1 MKGKNDQH
9 KSCLIKLPKVSAASK
24 FTEIGPPASPAAS
37 PNSTV
42 KQMAAPLLP
51 ATATR
56 CLSLVRYLTLVL
68 EQHQA
73 QLLQSGPETDSAAIT
88 AITGDHLSRVGS
100 VVGAASRRVPMEVTS
115 SSGSAGK
122 SLSGSS
128 LHVMSSLERR
138 LASLTVQDA
147 TALVA
152 VSSTRTASTFGDF
165 EALSLPVSSE
175 LGADLSESVDGSPVV
190 ISAADLA
197 SGSFDPVGRA
207 GAAEGLR
214 ESVLVSAADQ
224 ANTPYTPSANSQE
237 FPEEY
242 VVV

>member
-1 MKGKNDQH
+1 M
-9 KSCLIKLPKVSAASK
+9 SK
-24 FTEIGPPASPAAS
+24 TTETGPPASPAAS
-37 PNSTV
+37 PNSTA

-73 QLLQSGPETDSAAIT
+73 QLLQAGPETDSAV
-88 AITGDHLSRVGS
+88 TGDRPPRAGS
-100 VVGAASRRVPMEVTS
+100 VVSAVSAVSRDPVEVTS
-115 SSGSAGK
+115 SSGSVGK
-122 SLSGSS
+122 TVSGS

-152 VSSTRTASTFGDF
+152 ASARTVSAFGCD
-165 EALSLPVSSE
+165 ALSLPAASE
-175 LGADLSESVDGSPVV
+175 LGVDLPESVDGSPVV

-197 SGSFDPVGRA
+197 SGSYDPVGRT
-207 GAAEGLR
+207 GVAEGLR
-214 ESVLVSAADQ
+214 DSILVSADQ
-224 ANTPYTPSANSQE
+224 SSTPYTPSGYSQDAS
-237 FPEEY
+237 EEY